1 MNISQENTIVQRR
14 LEATMNEERD
24 RATNRNFKSFE
35 TTFVSSPQSIYLIE
49 LRISKFHFTLE
60 KMKDYFQ
67 DLEICIQRDM
77 VNPLYIQL
85 TALIFFDPLQL

>member
-14 LEATMNEERD
+14 LEATMNEGRE
-24 RATNRNFKSFE
+24 RATNQIFKSFE
-35 TTFVSSPQSIYLIE
+35 ITFVSSPQSIYLIE
-49 LRISKFHFTLE
+49 LRISKFHFT